1 MDDKIWQ
8 VNNPYTGIVNA
19 NKNTCIKRLEGLL
32 RIPSVLDFYDP
43 SRPTPFGQGIQDAL
57 DYMLELA
64 KKDGFVT
71 KNVNNYAAH
80 IEFGEGDEILGI
92 LCHLDVVPA
101 HKDSK
106 WTHDPFDPTTEDG
119 KIFARG
125 AMDDKGP
132 TMAAYMALKLLRDE
146 VKDFA
151 PKKRIRLI
159 LGTDEETG
167 WRGLKEYFK
176 TEEMP
181 TIGFA
186 PDASF
191 PLIYGEKGI
200 LTFVYEMPYQN
211 DELVEFYSGEVGN
224 VVPGEATAVLSVD
237 LKEAFLRYLD
247 ENDYKGSVDGDTY
260 SIKGKAAHAM
270 APDQGLNAGYLMAQ
284 FLAKHIENPYI
295 QFINKVLLFDHHA
308 ENLGIDYYDEEM
320 KALTMNNGIFRYNKD
335 EVKIDFNC
343 RYPKGFALEQ
353 ADKTLKEVAEKNGFT
368 YTQTYH
374 RVVHYVDPNDE
385 LVQTLHNVYKEG
397 TGDEVHLPFT
407 IGGGTYARAIP
418 HGVAFGMGFPGRND
432 VAHQANEYVHIQ
444 DYLSG
449 TMLYMAAIKRLTGN

>member
-1 MDDKIWQ
+1 MDEKIWS
-8 VNNPYTGIVNA
+8 VKNPYTDLVNA

-32 RIPSVLDFYDP
+32 RIPSVLDQFDP
-43 SRPTPFGQGIQDAL
+43 SREAPFGDGIQEAL
-57 DYMLELA
+57 EYMLDLA

-80 IEFGEGDEILGI
+80 IEFGEGEEILGI

-101 HKDSK
+101 QKNGK
-106 WTHDPFDPTTEDG
+106 WINDPFDPTTRDG

-132 TMAAYMALKLLRDE
+132 TMAAYMALKLLRDD

-167 WRGLKEYFK
+167 WRGLAEYFK
-176 TEEMP
+176 TEEVP

-200 LTFVYEMPYQN
+200 FMFTFETQYVSG
-211 DELVEFYSGEVGN
+211 DLVEFYSGERSN
-224 VVPGEATAVLSVD
+224 VVPGEAWATLNVD
-237 LKEAFLRYLD
+237 LKEPFLRYLD
-247 ENDYKGSVDGDTY
+247 ENDYTGSVEDNTY
-260 SIKGKAAHAM
+260 LIKGKDAHAM
-270 APDQGLNAGYLMAQ
+270 APDLGVNAAYLLAQ
-284 FLAKHIENPYI
+284 FLAKHIDNPYLKI
-295 QFINKVLLFDHHA
+295 INEVLLFDHNA
-308 ENLGIDYYDEEM
+308 EHLGIDFYDEEM
-320 KALTMNNGIFRYNKD
+320 KSLTMNNGIFRYNAE
-335 EVKIDFNC
+335 EVRIDFNC
-343 RYPKGFALEQ
+343 RFPKGFVVEQ
-353 ADKTLKEVAEKNGFT
+353 ADKVLEELAQKYGFT
-368 YTQTYH
+368 YRNDYV
-374 RVVHYVDPNDE
+374 RKVHYVDPNDE
-385 LVQTLHNVYKEG
+385 LVQTLYNVYKEG
-397 TGDEVHLPFT
+397 TGDTENLPFT

-418 HGVAFGMGFPGRND
+418 HGVAFGMGFPGRSD
-432 VAHQANEYVHIQ
+432 VAHQANEYVHIE

>member
-1 MDDKIWQ
+1 MEEKIWT
-8 VNNPYTGIVNA
+8 VKNPYTDIVNDHKA
-19 NKNTCIKRLEGLL
+19 TSIKRLEGLL
-32 RIPSVLDFYDP
+32 KIPSVLDYFDP
-43 SRPTPFGQGIQDAL
+43 SRETPFGQGIQDAL
-57 DYMLELA
+57 EYMIHLA

-80 IEFGEGDEILGI
+80 IEWGEGDEILGI

-101 HKDSK
+101 IKDNK
-106 WTHDPFDPTTEDG
+106 WTNDPFEPTLKDG
-119 KIFARG
+119 KLYARG

-146 VKDFA
+146 VKDFN

-167 WRGLKEYFK
+167 WRGLEEYFK
-176 TEEMP
+176 TEEVP

-200 LTFVYEMPYQN
+200 FSFIFEMPYQN
-211 DELVEFYSGEVGN
+211 DDLVSFECGTVTN
-224 VVPGEATAVLSVD
+224 VVPDEAVAVLKID
-237 LKEAFLRYLD
+237 LEDAFYRYLD
-247 ENDYKGSVDGDTY
+247 ENDYHGRVDGDKY
-260 SIKGKAAHAM
+260 IMFGKAAHAM
-270 APDQGLNAGYLMAQ
+270 APDLGLNAGYLLAQ
-284 FLAKHIENPYI
+284 FLAKHIENPYLK
-295 QFINKVLLFDHHA
+295 FINEVLLFDHTA

-320 KALTMNNGIFRYNKD
+320 KALTMNNGIFRYSSD
-335 EVKIDFNC
+335 AVKIDFNC
-343 RYPKGFALEQ
+343 RFPKGFDVDL
-353 ADKTLKEVAEKNGFT
+353 AEKRLHQVASDYGFT
-368 YTQTYH
+368 YQQTGY
-374 RVVHYVDPNDE
+374 RKVHYIDPQDE

-397 TGDEVHLPFT
+397 TGDDKHQPFT

-418 HGVAFGMGFPGRND
+418 HAVAFGMGFPGRSD
-432 VAHQANEYVHIQ
+432 VAHQANEYVYVQ

-449 TMLYMAAIKRLTGN
+449 MMLYMAAIKRLSGN